1 MKPPQFVLRLFVKKC
16 LACSERIAP
25 EELVMRASENI
36 FHLRCFVCVV
46 CGIRL
51 QKGDLYV
58 IKQGQLFCRIDYEK
72 EVEMMQ
78 GFGHGRRVSED
89 FLVT

>member
-1 MKPPQFVLRLFVKKC
+1 
-16 LACSERIAP
+16 
-25 EELVMRASENI
+25 MRACENI

-58 IKQGQLFCRIDYEK
+58 IKQGQLFCRADYEK
-72 EVEMMQ
+72 EVEMLQ
-78 GFGHGRRVSED
+78 GYGHGIYLNHIYTN
-89 FLVT
+89 LVL